1 MTTSAS
7 LPAMTPQQRRFTT
20 SSSPLAAYKELTVG
34 GEHSW
39 GHLFWYEAIT
49 ALGAIPGGLGMA
61 LRMALYPLLLGTAS
75 GRPAI
80 GRGVVIRH
88 PRKLH
93 LGRRIILDDYSCV
106 EARGEGAQV
115 VFGDHVVVGRFSTV
129 AAKGGRITLDSGVN
143 VGSYC
148 RIATQSQISIGESTL
163 IAAFCYIGPGNHQR
177 GDSDT
182 PLIESDMD
190 IRGGVSI
197 GSHVWIG
204 AHTTILDG
212 VTIGDGAIVGAH
224 SLVRDNVPAGIVVAG
239 VPARVIR

>member
-1 MTTSAS
+1 MGAS
-7 LPAMTPQQRRFTT
+7 SSVPAMTPQQRRFTT
-20 SSSPLAAYKELTVG
+20 SNSPLAAYKELLVG
-34 GEHSW
+34 SESSW
-39 GHLFWYEAIT
+39 CHLAWYEAIT
-49 ALGAIPGGLGMA
+49 TLGAIPGGLGMA
-61 LRMALYPLLLGTAS
+61 LRMGLYPFLLGTSS

-93 LGRRIILDDYSCV
+93 FGRRVILDDYSCV

-115 VFGDHVVVGRFSTV
+115 VLGDHVVIGRFSTV
-129 AAKGGRITLDSGVN
+129 AAKGGRIALGNGVN

-148 RIATQSQISIGESTL
+148 RIATQSEISIGESTL
-163 IAAFCYIGPGNHQR
+163 IAAFCYLGPGNHQR

-182 PLIESDMD
+182 PLIEQDMD

-204 AHTTILDG
+204 AHTTIVDG

-224 SLVRDNVPAGIVVAG
+224 SLVRDDVPPGRVVAG